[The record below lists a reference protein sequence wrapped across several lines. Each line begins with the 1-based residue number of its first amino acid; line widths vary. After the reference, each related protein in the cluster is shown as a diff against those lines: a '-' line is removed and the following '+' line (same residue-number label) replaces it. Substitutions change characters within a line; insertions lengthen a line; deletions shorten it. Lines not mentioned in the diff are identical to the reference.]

1 MVVKAS
7 RKSYLNLAY
16 HRGSACSTVR
26 FCCGQHAVCSKACQ
40 TTTRYQPLRS
50 RLPVIILLTT
60 THMLYRISHRISH
73 HYEPVAGANRNK
85 RQAHL
90 PCVLHHHSPGGS
102 CMGVTI
108 TSYPWIRRKAM
119 EIGTCHCP
127 HHAYLHH
134 AYLMSRYSP
143 MGFTYTR

>member
-1 MVVKAS
+1 MNRMVVKAS

-16 HRGSACSTVR
+16 HRDSACSTVR
-26 FCCGQHAVCSKACQ
+26 FCCGQHMLSVQWHAKQLS
-40 TTTRYQPLRS
+40 TGYQPLRS

-60 THMLYRISHRISH
+60 THMLYRIIHRISH
-73 HYEPVAGANRNK
+73 HYEPVAGPNRNK

-90 PCVLHHHSPGGS
+90 PCVLHHHSPSGS

-119 EIGTCHCP
+119 EIGTCPCP
-127 HHAYLHH
+127 HH

-143 MGFTYTR
+143 MGFTHTR